1 MIGSFLSLLSAESVL
16 LLVVLMVGVMTSGF
30 SCLGGE
36 GVSEWRGS
44 IVRRVRSFL
53 RGGCV
58 VSGLR
63 EGAVGVTVVDMG
75 VGVGGGGI
83 PVCMSIRR
91 SSTSFLMMEI
101 HFSASD

>member
-16 LLVVLMVGVMTSGF
+16 LVVVLMVGVMTSGF

-36 GVSEWRGS
+36 GVSECRGS

-53 RGGCV
+53 GGGCV
-58 VSGLR
+58 VSGPR
-63 EGAVGVTVVDMG
+63 EGAVGVTVEG
-75 VGVGGGGI
+75 VVVVGGGGM